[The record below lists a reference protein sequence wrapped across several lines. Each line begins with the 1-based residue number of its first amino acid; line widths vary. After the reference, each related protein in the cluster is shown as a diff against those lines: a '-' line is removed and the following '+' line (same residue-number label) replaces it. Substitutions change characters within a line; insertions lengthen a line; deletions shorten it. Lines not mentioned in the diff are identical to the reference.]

1 MWDLSMLELYS
12 DGLCE
17 PINPG
22 GTAIWAFVARERDRI
37 AHEAAGVLGM
47 GARMSSNYAESYAA
61 LEAVRWAARER
72 PGMSFVLRSD
82 SEFVVKAAMGSARAG
97 ERETAAVVEQLE
109 ALFRPLHEQG
119 LGRITW
125 IPRQLNDEPDLLTWR
140 LYLEVD
146 GRTPRFG
153 PRAP

>member
-1 MWDLSMLELYS
+1 
-12 DGLCE
+12 
-17 PINPG
+17 
-22 GTAIWAFVARERDRI
+22 
-37 AHEAAGVLGM
+37 
-47 GARMSSNYAESYAA
+47 MSSNYAESYAA
-61 LEAVRWAARER
+61 LEAIRWAARHR
-72 PGMSFVLRSD
+72 PGQGFVLRSD
-82 SEFVVKAAMGSARAG
+82 SEFVVKAAMGGARAG
-97 ERETAAVVEQLE
+97 ERETANVVEQLE